1 MKYASS
7 LALLGLLAGCA
18 TSPQIAEFKF
28 SSGGVATMYQDES
41 ASYMGPGGS
50 WRSKWTKLETGEY
63 KVTWPNSTSETR
75 CYPSGRLC

>member
-1 MKYASS
+1 MKSVISVAMLGI
-7 LALLGLLAGCA
+7 LAACA

-28 SSGGVATMYQDES
+28 GSGGVATMYQDGS
-41 ASYMGPGGS
+41 ASYMGSGGS
-50 WRSKWTKLETGEY
+50 WRSKWTKLDTGEY